1 MDIKSKPPLLA
12 CAANR
17 GGYFVAGSLITDGI
31 ASVRGL
37 YWFYRYRPLFLFS
50 QEQTI
55 KKTRTHEKASHVYFE
70 MRLSKID
77 IKALH
82 PASTLALSYGFW

>member
-1 MDIKSKPPLLA
+1 MDIKRKPPLLA

-37 YWFYRYRPLFLFS
+37 YWFYRYRPCLFS

-55 KKTRTHEKASHVYFE
+55 K
-70 MRLSKID
+70 
-77 IKALH
+77 
-82 PASTLALSYGFW
+82 